1 MVPFKVVGQASFQSP
16 YMGCYCPNCR

>member
-16 YMGCYCPNCR
+16 YMGCYCPNCC